1 MRTRPEEP
9 CTLAAG
15 GRRIAVDQHG
25 YLLEPDDWD
34 EAVAE
39 ELARMAKVELTAL
52 HWDVLHF
59 MRAYLAGHGVAAD
72 ARFVFRFLDSRGCPG
87 KVSPGAACSSNCSLT
102 AMWGKP
108 AKSRAC
114 ASRGPGAPVKRAR
127 KGLFRA

>member
-59 MRAYLAGHGVAAD
+59 MRAYLAEHGVAAD
-72 ARFVFRFLDSRGCPG
+72 ARFVFRFLDSRVSGEG
-87 KVSPGAACSSNCSLT
+87 KSG
-102 AMWGKP
+102 
-108 AKSRAC
+108 R
-114 ASRGPGAPVKRAR
+114 
-127 KGLFRA
+127 GLFFELFPYGYVGQACKISGMRQPRAWSTG